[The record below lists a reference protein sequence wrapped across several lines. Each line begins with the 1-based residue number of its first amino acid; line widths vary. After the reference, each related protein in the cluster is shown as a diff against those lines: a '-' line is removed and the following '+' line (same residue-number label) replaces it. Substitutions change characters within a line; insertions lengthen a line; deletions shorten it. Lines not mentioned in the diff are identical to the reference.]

1 MAQRRVSCYAKS
13 RTQKFQNTF
22 YERACAERENSAWL
36 SEVLMRVRDG
46 SVRSVLTHR
55 FADVAVLSYGWPGQ
69 GVLVLL
75 LPAVDSLGRGVNL
88 SRETK
93 TFFQSGF

>member
-13 RTQKFQNTF
+13 RTQKFQNAF
-22 YERACAERENSAWL
+22 YERACAERENSAWP
-36 SEVLMRVRDG
+36 SEVLMRVWDG